1 MCGIAGFLN
10 FDSAQKADYGLLQEM
25 CNAIVHRG
33 PDDDGM
39 YIDGQVGLGM
49 RRLSIIDLEGGHQPL
64 FNEDKSLCIVFNGEI
79 YNHREL
85 RDELIRKGHTY
96 QTQSDTESILHLYE
110 EMGEECLSKLRGM
123 FAFAIWDRSNRRLF
137 LARDRVGIKPLFVYT
152 DSERLL
158 FASEMKSILRYPG
171 LVRAIDWQAFDSYFS
186 MSYITAPRTIYRGI
200 AKVMPGHY
208 LLWQNG
214 TLRTEQYWDLHYR
227 PNCVASSEDLQEQLL
242 DLLREATQLHLVSDV
257 PVGLFLS
264 GGIDSASLAAIMSES
279 LSEPVKTFTIGFGGT
294 VAGFEDERPFAR
306 LVADRNGATHQ
317 ELEVLPQVEEVIR
330 HIVSGFDEPFADDS
344 SIPTYYVSEL
354 TSRYVKVALSG
365 LGADELLGGYER
377 YLGFS
382 LSESYASV
390 PQWLRRMVSHIAGRL
405 LEAKGEGGEDLNRL
419 RRFLQSADLPPAQR
433 YYAYRELLRH
443 ERRAALLSEDVRKE
457 IDFSQC
463 ENECARYYHLPNASE
478 PLDKA
483 MYQDVKV
490 YLPDDL
496 LANTDRMSMLHSL
509 EVRVPFLDHK
519 LMEFCATIPSG
530 LKVRGLQKKYLFKQA
545 AASLLPKQILHKK
558 KQGFVGPMAQWLRHD
573 LRDYV
578 RDTLSEAALKK
589 HGYFS
594 LDGVEL
600 ILDEHFSN
608 RKRHDTLIW
617 ALLVFQAWYQVYMEG
632 DTVSWAVNRG
642 RRELQ
647 PYVPAR

>member
-10 FDSAQKADYGLLQEM
+10 FDSAQRADPSLLQEM

-33 PDDDGM
+33 PDDEGM
-39 YIDGQVGLGM
+39 YVDGQVGLGM
-49 RRLSIIDLEGGHQPL
+49 RRLSIIDLKGGHQPL
-64 FNEDKSLCIVFNGEI
+64 FNEDGSLCIVFNGEI

-85 RDELIRKGHTY
+85 RDELIKKGHTY

-110 EMGEECLSKLRGM
+110 EMGEQCLSKLRGM

-137 LARDRVGIKPLFVYT
+137 LARDRVGIKPLFVYA

-158 FASEMKSILRYPG
+158 FASEMKSILGYPG
-171 LVRAIDWQAFDSYFS
+171 IVRDIDWQALDSYFS

-200 AKVMPGHY
+200 SKVMPGHY

-214 TLRTEQYWDLHYR
+214 TLRDEKYWDLHYR
-227 PNCVASSEDLQEQLL
+227 PNYVASPEELRGQLL
-242 DLLREATQLHLVSDV
+242 DLLREATRLHLVSDV

-264 GGIDSASLAAIMSES
+264 GGIDSASLAALMSES
-279 LSEPVKTFTIGFGGT
+279 LTEPIKTFTIGFGGT
-294 VAGFEDERPFAR
+294 VGEFEDERPFAR
-306 LVADRNGATHQ
+306 LAADRNGAKHH

-330 HIVSGFDEPFADDS
+330 SIISGFDEPFADDS

-354 TSRYVKVALSG
+354 TSRYVKVAMSG

-382 LSESYASV
+382 LSESYNSV
-390 PQWLRRMVSHIAGRL
+390 PQWLRRLISQGVDSL
-405 LEAKGEGGEDLNRL
+405 LDMKGGGGENVNRL
-419 RRFLQSADLPPAQR
+419 RRFLQSSDLPPAQR

-443 ERRAALLSEDVRKE
+443 ERRAALLSHDIRKE
-457 IDFSQC
+457 IDFSQG
-463 ENECARYYHLPNASE
+463 ENECARYYHLPNARE
-478 PLDKA
+478 PLDQA

-519 LMEFCATIPSG
+519 LMEFCATIPSH

-545 AASLLPKQILHKK
+545 VASLLPKQILHKK
-558 KQGFVGPMAQWLRHD
+558 KQGFVGPMAQWLRYD

-594 LDGVEL
+594 LGVVES

-617 ALLVFQAWYQVYMEG
+617 ALLVFQSWHQLYMEG
-632 DTVSWAVNRG
+632 DRVGWAVSRG
-642 RRELQ
+642 RHELQ
-647 PYVPAR
+647 AHVPSR